1 MQELATYHLTTM
13 KNSYLLLLL
22 VSFLILSPGLGIK
35 TGQLAEA
42 ACMMSP
48 IHLPNCSH
56 EACVQSCV
64 EKYGECINGGC
75 IDYQTCYCRF

>member
-1 MQELATYHLTTM
+1 M

-22 VSFLILSPGLGIK
+22 VSFLILSP
-35 TGQLAEA
+35 GQLAEA

-75 IDYQTCYCRF
+75 IDYQTCCCRF